1 MTLAR
6 LGGGGRFIER
16 QDFHR
21 SPATLSVAIFLSSS
35 LVRPFSPC
43 SPGLPP
49 PPSPCRYHHR
59 RRNRR
64 HFPHRGPF
72 TQLSPS
78 SDEFGRPTAQP
89 PQPRDHPSE
98 SLDGFLAII
107 SSYRPSSRSAVDER
121 TDRHTANTAS
131 FSYRM
136 AGTISLQTMKLA
148 DRGRRATRLIRGKI
162 LSGFFPRAGGNA
174 QRGYGRIFLQVET
187 MRLRFRK
194 FDREQFFSDPCSQTG
209 PII

>member
-6 LGGGGRFIER
+6 LGGEAVYRTSRLSPFPC
-16 QDFHR
+16 HPR
-21 SPATLSVAIFLSSS
+21 SRDLSLFFA

-49 PPSPCRYHHR
+49 PPSPCHYHHR

-107 SSYRPSSRSAVDER
+107 SSYRPSGRSAVDER
-121 TDRHTANTAS
+121 TDQRTIAAS
-131 FSYRM
+131 FSRRM
-136 AGTISLQTMKLA
+136 ISLQTMKLA

-174 QRGYGRIFLQVET
+174 QTGYGRIFL
-187 MRLRFRK
+187 
-194 FDREQFFSDPCSQTG
+194 
-209 PII
+209 

>member
-1 MTLAR
+1 MTLER
-6 LGGGGRFIER
+6 LGGAVYRTSRLSPFPCHPLGR
-16 QDFHR
+16 D
-21 SPATLSVAIFLSSS
+21 LSLFFARTSAA
-35 LVRPFSPC
+35 FSPR
-43 SPGLPP
+43 SLSLPP
-49 PPSPCRYHHR
+49 PPSSCHYHHRR

-107 SSYRPSSRSAVDER
+107 SSYRPSGRSTVDER
-121 TDRHTANTAS
+121 TDQHTITVS

-136 AGTISLQTMKLA
+136 PGTISLQTMKLA
-148 DRGRRATRLIRGKI
+148 DRGRRTTRLIRGRI
-162 LSGFFPRAGGNA
+162 LSRFFPRAGGNV
-174 QRGYGRIFLQVET
+174 QRIR
-187 MRLRFRK
+187 
-194 FDREQFFSDPCSQTG
+194 
-209 PII
+209 

>member
-6 LGGGGRFIER
+6 LGGAVYRTSRLSPFPCHPLGR
-16 QDFHR
+16 D
-21 SPATLSVAIFLSSS
+21 LSLFFARTSAA
-35 LVRPFSPC
+35 FSPC

-49 PPSPCRYHHR
+49 PPSPCHYHHR

-121 TDRHTANTAS
+121 TDRRTITAS

-136 AGTISLQTMKLA
+136 PGTISLQTMKLA
-148 DRGRRATRLIRGKI
+148 DRGRRTTRLIRGRI
-162 LSGFFPRAGGNA
+162 LSRFFPRAGGNV
-174 QRGYGRIFLQVET
+174 QRVR
-187 MRLRFRK
+187 
-194 FDREQFFSDPCSQTG
+194 
-209 PII
+209 